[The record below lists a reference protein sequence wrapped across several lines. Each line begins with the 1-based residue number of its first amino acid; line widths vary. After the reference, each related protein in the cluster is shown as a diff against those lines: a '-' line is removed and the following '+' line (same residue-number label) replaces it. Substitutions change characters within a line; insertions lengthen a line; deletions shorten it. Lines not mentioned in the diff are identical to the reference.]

1 MSCLNGVSLL
11 VTQLEANPV
20 AECCPGADSS
30 CMLRRLLGTVTSVAI
45 GRSHSLAVLGSGGGG
60 GERVI
65 RDGALQS
72 WGSNAHGQ
80 LGSSNTAVDR
90 ISPGAA
96 ADMQSEMVVLVATG
110 WFHSFAIAA

>member
-1 MSCLNGVSLL
+1 
-11 VTQLEANPV
+11 
-20 AECCPGADSS
+20 
-30 CMLRRLLGTVTSVAI
+30 MLRRLLGTVTSVAI